1 MMAFNYY
8 KGIFPHYEFG
18 QCCVWLAPIIR
29 SRTELHK
36 KLYCLLGFPGY
47 YGFNWNALY
56 DCLCDFHWITDK
68 KIVLIHEQLPELPV
82 HDLDIYLDI
91 LNDAILSWVD
101 DDKHELEVCFSLSDK
116 EKIENITIATK

>member
-1 MMAFNYY
+1 M
-8 KGIFPHYEFG
+8 
-18 QCCVWLAPIIR
+18 VWIVPIIR

-36 KLYCLLGFPGY
+36 KLYYSLDFPGC
-47 YGFNWNALY
+47 YGSNWDALY
-56 DCLCDFHWITDK
+56 YCLRDFYWITNK

-101 DDKHELEVCFSLSDK
+101 DDKHELEVWFSLSDI
-116 EKIENITIATK
+116 EKNENITTATK